1 MPDCGNRFFLSATVI
16 DVAIGMEI
24 FVIFQENFNVIAIWA
39 KKALL
44 HMGEAGRDEIS
55 IMNKASDYS
64 GFQKTSYFYPI
75 MIR

>member
-1 MPDCGNRFFLSATVI
+1 MLSPF
-16 DVAIGMEI
+16 G
-24 FVIFQENFNVIAIWA
+24 Q

-64 GFQKTSYFYPI
+64 GFQKISYFYPI